1 MKITLNRLALPALLL
16 LLSAATSCIYTDPN
30 MGYGLIPGDQ
40 LLETKQMTTSLP
52 VTLKMADS
60 IATTSSTSIVFGSI
74 NSSVSGVSEYGC
86 ATVLVPF
93 VDLDSALDVGTNR
106 RIKEFYLGLALRRTE
121 CMDERSQ
128 NIIQN
133 INVYRMV
140 KDFDS
145 TTVYNCSFSEDYY
158 DRTKPISVNGI
169 TYNGSEDTL
178 KIVFTEEY
186 AKEILDS
193 LSKNPSLLDTL
204 SSYNKAFHGIYFTT
218 ASSIPG
224 VDEGRINNFKIQ
236 SYGMLYYTADFGD
249 RKDVDTSLLFATGI
263 TSNTVESYF
272 ALNTSTMKSS
282 AINNTDP
289 TRKLIVEGNAGI
301 KPVISASYVISEL
314 ERLVAGENVT
324 PDRIMLSRAT
334 LRLPFE
340 FPQDYTILDN
350 SYPAILSPSIRMHTE
365 SGRVLYTCISDVNI
379 SGEDPGEINRSLG
392 YYSPDITHYLQRL
405 LKKEKDEL
413 SEDDD
418 IWLMPT
424 TNEPDEN
431 DEDTS
436 SSEDYYYN
444 YNPYYYYDPYG
455 YYDYGYGYGYGY
467 GGYYNPYG
475 YYGNYYYGSTSS
487 ESESST
493 ITLDNI
499 SYVRAELNGTDSE
512 RNPQLIITYFILPE
526 DE

>member
-158 DRTKPISVNGI
+158 DRSKPISVNGI

-186 AKEILDS
+186 AKQLQQGVPRNLFYD
-193 LSKNPSLLDTL
+193 SLLDT
-204 SSYNKAFHGIYFTT
+204 G
-218 ASSIPG
+218 
-224 VDEGRINNFKIQ
+224 
-236 SYGMLYYTADFGD
+236 
-249 RKDVDTSLLFATGI
+249 
-263 TSNTVESYF
+263 
-272 ALNTSTMKSS
+272 
-282 AINNTDP
+282 
-289 TRKLIVEGNAGI
+289 
-301 KPVISASYVISEL
+301 
-314 ERLVAGENVT
+314 
-324 PDRIMLSRAT
+324 
-334 LRLPFE
+334 
-340 FPQDYTILDN
+340 
-350 SYPAILSPSIRMHTE
+350 
-365 SGRVLYTCISDVNI
+365 SG
-379 SGEDPGEINRSLG
+379 
-392 YYSPDITHYLQRL
+392 
-405 LKKEKDEL
+405 
-413 SEDDD
+413 
-418 IWLMPT
+418 
-424 TNEPDEN
+424 
-431 DEDTS
+431 
-436 SSEDYYYN
+436 
-444 YNPYYYYDPYG
+444 
-455 YYDYGYGYGYGY
+455 
-467 GGYYNPYG
+467 
-475 YYGNYYYGSTSS
+475 
-487 ESESST
+487 
-493 ITLDNI
+493 
-499 SYVRAELNGTDSE
+499 
-512 RNPQLIITYFILPE
+512 
-526 DE
+526 

>member
-1 MKITLNRLALPALLL
+1 
-16 LLSAATSCIYTDPN
+16 
-30 MGYGLIPGDQ
+30 
-40 LLETKQMTTSLP
+40 
-52 VTLKMADS
+52 
-60 IATTSSTSIVFGSI
+60 
-74 NSSVSGVSEYGC
+74 
-86 ATVLVPF
+86 
-93 VDLDSALDVGTNR
+93 
-106 RIKEFYLGLALRRTE
+106 
-121 CMDERSQ
+121 
-128 NIIQN
+128 
-133 INVYRMV
+133 
-140 KDFDS
+140 
-145 TTVYNCSFSEDYY
+145 
-158 DRTKPISVNGI
+158 
-169 TYNGSEDTL
+169 
-178 KIVFTEEY
+178 
-186 AKEILDS
+186 
-193 LSKNPSLLDTL
+193 
-204 SSYNKAFHGIYFTT
+204 
-218 ASSIPG
+218 
-224 VDEGRINNFKIQ
+224 
-236 SYGMLYYTADFGD
+236 
-249 RKDVDTSLLFATGI
+249 
-263 TSNTVESYF
+263 
-272 ALNTSTMKSS
+272 
-282 AINNTDP
+282 
-289 TRKLIVEGNAGI
+289 
-301 KPVISASYVISEL
+301 
-314 ERLVAGENVT
+314 
-324 PDRIMLSRAT
+324 MLSRAT